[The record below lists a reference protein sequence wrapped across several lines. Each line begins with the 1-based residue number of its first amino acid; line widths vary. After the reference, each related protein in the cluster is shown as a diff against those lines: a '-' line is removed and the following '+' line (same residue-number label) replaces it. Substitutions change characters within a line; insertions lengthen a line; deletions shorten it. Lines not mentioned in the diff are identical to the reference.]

1 MFSFR
6 ARYFSTKL
14 TESCCS
20 LGVRTQ
26 QVQVYKHHR
35 LAPINHQRSHI
46 STMGKRL
53 VLAIDGTW
61 VNSDNGYNA
70 SMSGPGAKGRLA
82 SPSNVTR
89 ICRAVLPRSPSGVQQ
104 LVYYQGGLG
113 SDANAYSFVV
123 GGYLGSGIDEA
134 IREAYSFL
142 AMNYEEGDEIFLV
155 GFSRGAFTARS
166 VGSLIAEVGLL
177 TKTGLESF
185 YPIFKDWENQN
196 IASYEP
202 GYESAAWPIA
212 GRPKFGDKAYNEQ
225 LAGKKL
231 TRLNIPIKAIAVFD
245 TVGTLGVP
253 DVRPFGISLYNSA
266 KTEYSFVNTQVA
278 PNVENAYQ
286 ALALDEQRYAFAPT
300 VWESPRDSS
309 SHMLKELKQCWF
321 PGVHTTVGGGFQDT
335 NISDITLAWMLTQ
348 LSQFLAFDEGYLL
361 RQRKQNGDFYIEKK
375 TPEEGRGYGL
385 GLIKASDGDLLNT
398 ILGRKART
406 PGEYL
411 LTDPKSGEQMPGKP
425 LLNTREFMH
434 PSVRYRMHN
443 GGRQPSSDPEAKL
456 GEGAYAPK
464 PLADWTYIAAGE
476 DTPKGIKIDAKWAK
490 APKWVRKSTGTYI
503 VEDKIVDG
511 SLEAVLAETWSGVG
525 NWLKL

>member
-1 MFSFR
+1 
-6 ARYFSTKL
+6 
-14 TESCCS
+14 
-20 LGVRTQ
+20 
-26 QVQVYKHHR
+26 
-35 LAPINHQRSHI
+35 
-46 STMGKRL
+46 MGKRL

-61 VNSDNGYNA
+61 VNSDNGYSS
-70 SMSGPGAKGRLA
+70 SMSGPGATGKLA

-89 ICRAVLPRSPSGVQQ
+89 ICRALLPRSPNGVQQ

-142 AMNYEEGDEIFLV
+142 AMNYEEDDEIFLV

-196 IASYEP
+196 SASYVS

-225 LAGKKL
+225 LVGKKL
-231 TRLNIPIKAIAVFD
+231 TRPNVPIKAIAVFD

-253 DVRPFGISLYNSA
+253 DVRPFGISLDNSA

-300 VWESPRDSS
+300 VWESPRDPSA
-309 SHMLKELKQCWF
+309 HKLKELKQCWF
-321 PGVHTTVGGGFQDT
+321 PGVHTTIGGGFQDT

-348 LSQFLAFDEGYLL
+348 LSQFLSFDENYLL
-361 RQRKQNGDFYIEKK
+361 RQRKQNADFYTTKK
-375 TPEEGRGYGL
+375 TPEAGIGYGL
-385 GLIKASDGDLLNT
+385 GLIKASDLGLLNT
-398 ILGRKART
+398 VLGRKVRT

-411 LTDPKSGEQMPGKP
+411 LTDPKSGEQIYNRP
-425 LLNTREFMH
+425 LLNTREFIH
-434 PSVRYRMHN
+434 PSVRYRMQN
-443 GGRQPSSDPEAKL
+443 GGRGPASNADAKL
-456 GEGAYAPK
+456 GEGKYEPK
-464 PLADWTYIAAGE
+464 ALADWTYVAAGE
-476 DTPKGIKIDAKWAK
+476 DVPKGVQVDLTWAK
-490 APKWVRKSTGTYI
+490 APKWVKKSTGTYI
-503 VEDKIVDG
+503 VEEQIATG
-511 SLEAVLAETWSGVG
+511 SLEAVLAESWSGVG
-525 NWLKL
+525 TWLKL